1 MRRRAV
7 FATAALLPAAL
18 LLASCGRGDLGA
30 PVYAAEQCRRVAVLD
45 GETGASLR
53 GAEDMALDPA
63 RGFVIIS
70 AYDRRAVEKAAR
82 RGNAEPPHGGV
93 YAASLSDLFGASGV
107 SVEATSLIDPENVE
121 GGLRPHGVDY
131 DAASG
136 TLAFINRTYAYRDRK
151 WRMTP
156 RLERVTLDGAGLADV
171 APANAAPGVL
181 SCAANDV
188 LLTEQ
193 KTFTSFDHGA
203 CGWRG
208 GLEQVFNLKRSG
220 LALDGAGPVYAKAG
234 FANGLAM
241 TGEGAIVMAAT
252 RENALIFFEQ
262 RSDGVEEDKRIRIPG
277 GPDNLTLSHDGGVVA
292 AAHPSMLRLA
302 LNRKLGVGRAP
313 SRIVKVDP
321 ETRAATLLFDDPS
334 GALFSAATV
343 AMETGAGLVA
353 GSVTDEGVLVCERK
367 KT

>member
-7 FATAALLPAAL
+7 FATAALLL
-18 LLASCGRGDLGA
+18 LGSCGRGDPGA
-30 PVYAAEQCRRVAVLD
+30 PVYAADQCRRVAVLD
-45 GETGASLR
+45 ADTGAPLR
-53 GAEDMALDPA
+53 GAEDMAVDPA
-63 RGFVIIS
+63 RGLLIVS

-82 RGNAEPPHGGV
+82 RGETEPPDGGV
-93 YAASLSDLFGASGV
+93 YVVSLSELFETAGS
-107 SVEATSLIDPENVE
+107 SVRAASLIDPETIE
-121 GGLRPHGVDY
+121 GGLRPHGVGY

-136 TLAFINRTYAYRDRK
+136 TLAFVNRTYDDRDGK

-156 RLERVTLDGAGLADV
+156 RLERVTLDGERLAD
-171 APANAAPGVL
+171 AAPGVL

-193 KTFTSFDHGA
+193 KVFTSFDHGA

-208 GLEQVFNLKRSG
+208 GVEQVFNLKRSG
-220 LALDGAGPVYAKAG
+220 LALNGVGPVYAEAG
-234 FANGLAM
+234 FANGLAL

-262 RSDGVEEDKRIRIPG
+262 RPGGVEEGKRIRIPG
-277 GPDNLTLSHDGGVVA
+277 GPDNLSLSHDGGVVA

-313 SRIVKVDP
+313 PRIVKADP
-321 ETRAATLLFDDPS
+321 ETGATTLLFDDPS
-334 GALFSAATV
+334 GRLFSAATV
-343 AMETGAGLVA
+343 AIEAAIETGEGLVA
-353 GSVTDEGVLVCERK
+353 GSVTDEGVLVCLK
-367 KT
+367 DKT